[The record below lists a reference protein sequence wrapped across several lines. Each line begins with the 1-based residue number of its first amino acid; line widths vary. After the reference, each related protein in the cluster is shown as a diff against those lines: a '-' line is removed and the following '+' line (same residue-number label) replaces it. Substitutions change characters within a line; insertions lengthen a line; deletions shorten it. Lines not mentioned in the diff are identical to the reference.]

1 MFCFDILCNHCTR
14 SDKAG
19 QFSPQLVQTSSSLR
33 MALCLVVIFVLQILS
48 PMLHPTGEQTDAS
61 ELDSSQTEWVR
72 FDLVDGV
79 YSDAVGE
86 YDYTDSLEDR
96 PNIASSRIGDF
107 DQYGFTASR
116 PLPMELMQA
125 RPDLLLLIVDDS
137 IRMEQARQ
145 QLNQIQGLIIRE
157 FIAPSGLLIQG
168 TSNSIQQASDVQGVI
183 ATHQIPLALLIDDA
197 ILDLMMLTDGTDA
210 LQGQAVRLEGW
221 RDELG
226 PVDSVELTDEQGF
239 TIFQSLEDVSEVGLS
254 EIIKWDEG
262 RYEGLL
268 NSEQI
273 AELII
278 QPSVRSFRFNPQFT
292 IDNDNARSNMKT
304 TVMKTYFTT
313 DLDGSGQIV
322 AVADSG
328 LDGDHGD
335 FGTRVVSSNDVIGDG
350 STADKHSGH
359 GTHVACTVLGDG
371 SKGGY
376 SGVAPSAELYF
387 QAMEND
393 NTGNFQSPSLNYLM
407 NSAYSAGARTHTNSW
422 GSSTASQQGK
432 YDSEAED
439 VDDRA
444 NYYDKYYNGRE
455 GLTILFAAG
464 NDGPASGTVS
474 PPATAKNSLSV
485 GNHQNRYSGAPDNLM
500 SSSSRG
506 PTDDGR
512 IKPDIIAPGGYV
524 RSCRAQE
531 ATDTSG
537 ATWSNS
543 WYLEYTGTSMATP
556 NAAGAAVM
564 VREYLEE
571 IAQRPAPQGA
581 LVKAL
586 LVLGAQD
593 VGTRD
598 IPNNDEGWGRINL
611 RETLAPQG
619 GQGIWVDDRSVLSG
633 SGNSKSYTF
642 NLTQN
647 NGKFKVV
654 LTWSDER
661 GSSFSTKKLVN
672 NLDLI
677 VTSPDGTIYKG
688 NDFTNG
694 VSTTG
699 GSADDTNNLEVVLLD
714 YAMSGVWTVKAK
726 NTYQGGSSAQ
736 TYSIAVM
743 GYGVN
748 DLRPDP
754 MVMVDQFS
762 MDVSIPQV
770 GDPVNIE
777 TKVFNAGNVEAESF
791 DVVFSVGA
799 TEINRKNIDL
809 GAGSV
814 KALFWTWTPLTS
826 GQTTLTFTI
835 DPDDDIEE
843 ILENNNQ
850 HNIVV
855 NVTAPGV
862 KLSSTTQIT
871 ILDNTQSSATS
882 WNVSLTNTALIATNA
897 SLFVDNLIHVE
908 SNLALTWYV
917 GTTQANHSLEGQQ
930 STGITVTLVHPTPPD
945 PGTYR
950 ISLIGIDVDNGVNY
964 PYALDLVVPSLSKVN
979 IEYDYQI
986 VPVHPVNAT
995 SIDVRFFNIGN
1006 DDIGYDLFLEAPAGW
1021 QAGFDDLGSEPGAI
1035 SGSTG
1040 LIGQNGQKNLGI
1052 TFTPPQV
1059 MTGAGAERMVKLT
1072 AVSQTENPIS
1082 YVYNIPIKVME
1093 IREID
1098 IDLQNNFGKMRPDS
1112 SLSLMFSIQNK
1123 GNVDLDLTPSI
1134 QLPNGW
1140 QWASSTDIIELNWA
1154 STRNIIVT
1162 VNSQGFGK
1170 SGEIQFNLDN
1180 GSNRYSWTG
1189 YIDVEILA
1197 QPTLDFASLQL
1208 ADGTSYGHP
1217 LGTGSHPSGEILI
1230 FTWLVGN
1237 NADVDWEPSVSV
1249 TLDPGLF
1256 GECQNVG
1263 VVGYLEFQLLQC
1275 SILISGNMAPKSE
1288 PSFTVVLRGNGV
1300 EYVEQVGL
1308 YVASVESATWDASRN
1323 EKFTTG
1329 EVEAVSIDVTNS
1341 GNVAWSYKIQ
1351 ATASEN
1357 WYCEVVGNDV
1367 ISLEAGQSK
1376 VVRINVRADRPGDG
1390 TITLQFEQSNSLS
1403 NPSVSFDVSAEG
1415 EPTGTASESFINNG
1429 VAISIILVILSLI
1442 GVVLYKNS
1450 KSEEKNFPLIN
1461 KLTTASANQLASPKA
1476 APLPQTFTPQPI
1488 IEPIQA
1494 IEEEQENDS
1503 QPVTMCWLC
1512 KSPVIE
1518 DIIGCPSCGAR
1529 YHGITIDGCDI
1540 SQLEHCANCQALA
1553 SKFIKA

>member
-1 MFCFDILCNHCTR
+1 
-14 SDKAG
+14 
-19 QFSPQLVQTSSSLR
+19 
-33 MALCLVVIFVLQILS
+33 
-48 PMLHPTGEQTDAS
+48 MLHPTGEQTDVS
-61 ELDSSQTEWVR
+61 QLDSSQTEWVR

-86 YDYTDSLEDR
+86 YDYTNSLEDR

-125 RPDLLLLIVDDS
+125 RPDLSLLIVDDS

-145 QLNQIQGLIIRE
+145 QLNDIQGLMIRE
-157 FIAPSGLLIQG
+157 LIAPSGLLIQG
-168 TSNSIQQASDVQGVI
+168 TSNSIQQASDVQGVV
-183 ATHQIPLALLIDDA
+183 ATHQVPLALLIDDA
-197 ILDLMMLTDGTDA
+197 ILDVMMLTDGTDA

-239 TIFQSLEDVSEVGLS
+239 TIFQSLEEVSKVGLS

-262 RYEGLL
+262 RYEGQL

-304 TVMKTYFTT
+304 TVMTSYFTT
-313 DLDGSGQIV
+313 DLDGSGQMV

-350 STADKHSGH
+350 STADTHSGH

-371 SKGGY
+371 TQGGY
-376 SGVAPSAELYF
+376 AGVAPAAELYF

-407 NSAYSAGARTHTNSW
+407 NTAYSAGARTHTNSW
-422 GSSTASQQGK
+422 GAKDASQQGK

-464 NDGPASGTVS
+464 NDGPGTGTVS
-474 PPATAKNSLSV
+474 PPATAKNILSV
-485 GNHQNRYSGAPDNLM
+485 GNHQNRYSGAPDSLM

-537 ATWSNS
+537 STWSNN

-556 NAAGAAVM
+556 NAAGAAAM

-593 VGTRD
+593 IGTRD

-688 NDFTNG
+688 NDFANG

-743 GYGVN
+743 GHGVN

-754 MVMVDQFS
+754 MVMVDDFS

-770 GDPVNIE
+770 GDQVHIE

-791 DVVFSVGA
+791 DVVFSVNA
-799 TEINRKNIDL
+799 TEITRKNIDL
-809 GAGSV
+809 GAGSA
-814 KALFWTWTPLTS
+814 KTLFWTWTPVAS

-862 KLSSTTQIT
+862 KLSSSTQTTF
-871 ILDNTQSSATS
+871 LDNTQSSATS
-882 WNVSLTNTALIATNA
+882 WNVSLTNTALISTNA

-908 SNLALTWYV
+908 SNLALSWYV

-930 STGITVTLVHPTPPD
+930 STEITVTLVHPTPPD

-986 VPVHPVNAT
+986 VPVHPVNTT

-1040 LIGQNGQKNLGI
+1040 LIGQDSQKNLGI

-1072 AVSQTENPIS
+1072 AVSQTENPVS

-1093 IREID
+1093 IRDID

-1123 GNVDLDLTPSI
+1123 GNIDLDLTPSI
-1134 QLPNGW
+1134 QLPSGW

-1162 VNSQGFGK
+1162 VNSQGSGK

-1180 GSNRYSWTG
+1180 GSDRYSWTG

-1208 ADGTSYGHP
+1208 EDGTSYGHP
-1217 LGTGSHPSGEILI
+1217 LGTGSHPSGESLN

-1249 TLDPGLF
+1249 ILDPGLF
-1256 GECQNVG
+1256 GECQDVG
-1263 VVGYLEFQLLQC
+1263 VVGYLEFQFLQC

-1288 PSFTVVLRGNGV
+1288 PSFTVILEGNGV

-1308 YVASVESATWDASRN
+1308 YVASVESAIWDASRN
-1323 EKFTTG
+1323 EKFATG
-1329 EVEAVSIDVTNS
+1329 VVETVSIDVTNS

-1351 ATASEN
+1351 AIASEN
-1357 WYCEVVGNDV
+1357 WYCEVIGNDV

-1390 TITLQFEQSNSLS
+1390 TITLQFEQSNPLS

-1415 EPTGTASESFINNG
+1415 EPTGTSSESFINNG
-1429 VAISIILVILSLI
+1429 VAIALILVILSLI
-1442 GVVLYKNS
+1442 GVVLYRNS
-1450 KSEEKNFPLIN
+1450 KSEKKNLPSIN
-1461 KLTTASANQLASPKA
+1461 SLTSSSANQLAAPIA
-1476 APLPQTFTPQPI
+1476 APLPQTFNPQPI

-1494 IEEEQENDS
+1494 IEEKQENDS

-1512 KSPVIE
+1512 KSPVTE

-1529 YHGITIDGCDI
+1529 YHGVAIDGCDI

-1553 SKFIKA
+1553 SEFIKA